1 MDAELINTG
10 CSTAVLLCC
19 WLLKWL
25 VVSPGHLNGLDLN
38 PASLLLFCLP
48 YMDTARSHLF
58 IYQCKHRTNLRNFHS
73 CHYFQKENNCCK
85 LLYETFVFFFQSK
98 PVAVPCITNK
108 GNNIRIAITFLYAG
122 SKKKIIKKKQF
133 EKVGALE
140 RHQSWVPKLG
150 YSLSQHCL
158 QAISSHF
165 LQFGVHLVKC
175 QFPHFCT
182 CRKCLPP
189 IFKTF
194 QILTIGEI
202 S

>member
-25 VVSPGHLNGLDLN
+25 VVSPGHLNALDLN

-48 YMDTARSHLF
+48 YMDTAKSHLF

-85 LLYETFVFFFQSK
+85 LLYETFVFFFKSK

-122 SKKKIIKKKQF
+122 SKKKKKLKKKF
-133 EKVGALE
+133 EKVRCSRKTPELGAQTRVLFVTALPASNFLALLAVWGSFSE
-140 RHQSWVPKLG
+140 VPV
-150 YSLSQHCL
+150 ST
-158 QAISSHF
+158 F
-165 LQFGVHLVKC
+165 L
-175 QFPHFCT
+175 
-182 CRKCLPP
+182 
-189 IFKTF
+189 
-194 QILTIGEI
+194 
-202 S
+202 